1 MTIWDRML
9 ENQIKNKNDNPI
21 TLEDLDKPINK
32 SKEEVDLRNYGPSY
46 GMALSTAIEKE
57 DADKEKEKNG

>member
-1 MTIWDRML
+1 M
-9 ENQIKNKNDNPI
+9 NKNDNPI

-32 SKEEVDLRNYGPSY
+32 TKEEVDLRNYGPSY